1 MKLHLPKGLR
11 TALLAV
17 VALATTTYSAWAD
30 GTPTSAPAEYTYLVQ
45 TFSKNY
51 TTDGG
56 SKDKTSY
63 DFGSVDMENNWVL
76 NLTFDHVGTNLFKDS
91 EYIETG
97 AVLIG
102 NANVDEDKITLN
114 DVAQR
119 HPQIDTPNEIK
130 NNPDK
135 FNIYWTSGGDVYVM
149 TNAATVKDVNGNIV
163 SQKYSKS
170 YEENLPA
177 TDRLVNC
184 RNQVLLGRDPGGVKY
199 TDPTDPTKTKDASS
213 VYHVT
218 LRWEA
223 QGDGTGTLWLDNSY
237 FDHTNPYTGEPTEAF
252 GYTRD
257 IQFAIIESQELD
269 MSGLFSTLSES
280 IRDQKPSTYTHELV
294 MRGTSGEQAWHI
306 SGTADLAKLTSGDYG
321 HDMASGEKVIFVG
334 DEGMIYATETDAY
347 SHNTL
352 AEIDYLGGGV
362 TRSVG
367 FGAAAGK
374 TLTVERTALNQN
386 ILSGVVMAGTEKCGL
401 RIAGPGTVKFNM
413 QDGGTIHQLAIED
426 SSILEL
432 NSQGDVSLN
441 LNSKTTGKAHIKH
454 SGNSGTLTITGN
466 AADTDTV
473 TLATLANETTGGLLK
488 ISHYGSIVADEISSK
503 GGVELYSD
511 TTASTK
517 FAANGAVTIAGFG
530 KLTTKD
536 LEITGTGGN
545 LTIGNTG
552 SKDKQHSVTTTGGV
566 VTISGTAT
574 VYGTLDARKSTSVT
588 ATEITV
594 QKTATGAGEVLAQ
607 SVQAGSI
614 NTAGITITAQ
624 PAAAAAASTETTPVL
639 SGNVVINENGI
650 VANKVAAGTE
660 IALTSTSTGSVTAG
674 TLGDENG
681 GVTIDVGGKE
691 MTNVV
696 AATTTTISKNSL
708 TATNLAADSIALA
721 DNYSLTA
728 TGTLTVADTLTAGDN
743 KVKLSA
749 DTTAGAGVE
758 LKNARIQG
766 NTTGGYDVSADSIT
780 AQNITIGDNSKLS
793 GATVKASGD
802 ITAGAA
808 TLQNVSIAQGTF
820 KNTGDVE
827 LNNVTFV
834 GNASD
839 SADTP
844 ATFGGTNGTAIE
856 VTASKDGQDIEAI
869 KSVQVTGTM
878 KADGSL
884 DISRLVLNANEQM
897 IFGDDAS
904 NKATYTFMSGN
915 ITSTSGLG
923 SNDYELKLEQNG
935 VYADVTVNADGTVS
949 VTGYQDEERLEK
961 ENTSG
966 SANRAAAYQA
976 IVPVMEAD
984 AGVGALNGTPM
995 QAIYN
1000 FICRPQNSVAERT
1013 AVLSALSGASTTALA
1028 DSQRRGVR
1036 DVQSNLR
1043 NRVIQMGGGT
1053 NAGLTTDWKY
1063 AGIQAWAQ
1071 ADGGFSTTDGQG
1083 DEYGYDF
1090 NTTGATV
1097 GANLDLTAN
1106 TVIGMSF
1113 SASYGEIEVDG
1124 DDHASGN
1131 NDTYYLNLFMRHQ
1144 SNRWVQMLILTAG
1157 LNQMDM
1163 ERSVMGYQGT
1173 GETEGRTF
1181 SAYYEVGYTFAL
1193 DYDFNHILQPLVSV
1207 SLTSATVD
1215 GYKEEG
1221 SIGNAGLD
1229 YDGGNY
1235 FYGQVGIG
1243 VRYQGVLYESAHER
1257 CAVLEARA
1265 LITQDFGD
1273 ATNEA
1278 EVGLLAGGNRYT
1290 VEGVDS
1296 TGTGF
1301 EIGVGLSIPVEQ
1313 HTTVF
1318 ADADFTYAPDYMGV
1332 RANLGLRYDF

>member
-17 VALATTTYSAWAD
+17 VALTTVSYTAHAA
-30 GTPTSAPAEYTYLVQ
+30 SAPAAYDYMLGTQNGSIVMNSNNRDELYPPYYKDPTPDMTKDWVLTIQANKLFGAPCNDDPDFAGGASVIGNIYPEFNVSNLPSGKVPLLSGTTGVQ
-45 TFSKNY
+45 DFSFSIYFSPNGTLY
-51 TTDGG
+51 ALT
-56 SKDKTSY
+56 KDKRIEL
-63 DFGSVDMENNWVL
+63 G
-76 NLTFDHVGTNLFKDS
+76 KDPQ
-91 EYIETG
+91 
-97 AVLIG
+97 G
-102 NANVDEDKITLN
+102 NASLNVGITPISFTLKW
-114 DVAQR
+114 DVA
-119 HPQIDTPNEIK
+119 D
-130 NNPDK
+130 
-135 FNIYWTSGGDVYVM
+135 
-149 TNAATVKDVNGNIV
+149 
-163 SQKYSKS
+163 
-170 YEENLPA
+170 
-177 TDRLVNC
+177 
-184 RNQVLLGRDPGGVKY
+184 
-199 TDPTDPTKTKDASS
+199 
-213 VYHVT
+213 
-218 LRWEA
+218 
-223 QGDGTGTLWLDNSY
+223 
-237 FDHTNPYTGEPTEAF
+237 
-252 GYTRD
+252 
-257 IQFAIIESQELD
+257 
-269 MSGLFSTLSES
+269 
-280 IRDQKPSTYTHELV
+280 
-294 MRGTSGEQAWHI
+294 
-306 SGTADLAKLTSGDYG
+306 
-321 HDMASGEKVIFVG
+321 
-334 DEGMIYATETDAY
+334 
-347 SHNTL
+347 
-352 AEIDYLGGGV
+352 
-362 TRSVG
+362 
-367 FGAAAGK
+367 
-374 TLTVERTALNQN
+374 
-386 ILSGVVMAGTEKCGL
+386 
-401 RIAGPGTVKFNM
+401 
-413 QDGGTIHQLAIED
+413 D
-426 SSILEL
+426 SS
-432 NSQGDVSLN
+432 
-441 LNSKTTGKAHIKH
+441 
-454 SGNSGTLTITGN
+454 SGTLTFVSGKVHEMGNIHDMPAENVVILNIPLNADTAQFYTTGLYTTSDALDTGAHMTDISYTLAAKGLGGAGAAWQITGE
-466 AADTDTV
+466 ADLASLKSEVYLDMTQSTPTGKSLGSDAVTFIGDSGVIMSQTDETFDNV
-473 TLATLANETTGGLLK
+473 VNTQNDILAGG
-488 ISHYGSIVADEISSK
+488 
-503 GGVELYSD
+503 
-511 TTASTK
+511 TTAS
-517 FAANGAVTIAGFG
+517 AGFG
-530 KLTTKD
+530 AGAGARLTVTAKALANVLEQGVRVVGKGTVLLQLDTAEATTKAASVNLKEIGAGTTVELTNNTFLQVNLGDCTVGSGASIIRTAAGSDASMTVLLDSSAGAAKSLSLGTIANKKGD
-536 LEITGTGGN
+536 LTISAYQSGSGVTAKEITATGGIN
-545 LTIGNTG
+545 FAT
-552 SKDKQHSVTTTGGV
+552 KVT
-566 VTISGTAT
+566 A
-574 VYGTLDARKSTSVT
+574 DSVT
-588 ATEITV
+588 AEGGAVNASGTLKATNIIG
-594 QKTATGAGEVLAQ
+594 TAVSALGSG
-607 SVQAGSI
+607 SIQAGQI
-614 NTAGITITAQ
+614 HAGTVAGGGITITAQ

-696 AATTTTISKNSL
+696 AASTTISKNSL

-743 KVKLSA
+743 KVTMSA

-766 NTTGGYDVSADSIT
+766 NTTGGYDISADSIT

-856 VTASKDGQDIEAI
+856 VTASKDGQDIEAV

-904 NKATYTFMSGN
+904 NMATYTFMSGN

-935 VYADVTVNADGTVS
+935 VYADVTVNGDGTVS
-949 VTGYQDEERLEK
+949 VTGYQDEERLES

-1243 VRYQGVLYESAHER
+1243 VRYQGVLYESVHER

-1278 EVGLLAGGNRYT
+1278 EVGLLAGGDRYT